1 MMPFR
6 GGATIADVI
15 RRAWSRLIRKQWLI
29 LYPVGLA
36 IINTLAFLAVYA
48 ASDGPLGWS
57 AFFSA
62 NFERETYLH
71 DHFFHGLDF
80 TSSLA
85 IAVFAGI
92 AVCAFSAL
100 LRAPLF
106 HAIAGSGYPLSPRKW
121 GEAGRLFSFYLLYY
135 LVLWLAPLALPTDS
149 VWVQVAYPLVIVI
162 AILIAFADYAVV
174 FEELGPIR
182 AVRRSI
188 RLLRHAWGLVLGVVV
203 VFWFI
208 QLGLN
213 TLYSH
218 YYDDDAT
225 IFIVLPVAQVL
236 LNSFVSLVVDLL
248 LIFIYENT
256 RRDSPAA

>member
-1 MMPFR
+1 M
-6 GGATIADVI
+6 I

-36 IINTLAFLAVYA
+36 VINTLAFLAVYA

-71 DHFFHGLDF
+71 DHFFSGVEL
-80 TSSLA
+80 TSALG

-92 AVCAFSAL
+92 AVCLFTAL

-106 HAIAGSGYPLSPRKW
+106 HAIAGTGYPLSPRTW
-121 GEAGRLFSFYLLYY
+121 GEASRLFSFYLLYY
-135 LVLWLAPLALPTDS
+135 LVLWIAPLSLPAGS
-149 VWVQVAYPLVIVI
+149 VWQQIAIPLVVVV
-162 AILIAFADYAVV
+162 AILLAFADYAVV
-174 FEELGPIR
+174 FEELGAVM
-182 AVRRSI
+182 AVRRSV
-188 RLLRHAWGLVLGVVV
+188 RLLRHAWGPVLGIIAA
-203 VFWFI
+203 FWFV

-218 YYDDDAT
+218 YYDEQASS
-225 IFIVLPVAQVL
+225 FIVLPVVQVL

-248 LIFIYENT
+248 LIFLYENT
-256 RRDSPAA
+256 RRESPAA